1 MRNSNEQSTA
11 SMRCQFKVHCHSK
24 QNTKQER
31 MISVIIPL
39 YNKAASIATALDSIL
54 AQTYQDFEVVVVDDG
69 STDEGATIVEQY
81 TNTRIRLIRQANA
94 GVSAARN
101 TGIAEAKGEYVA
113 FLDAD
118 DEWMPEFLEKIVE
131 LQKEFPTC
139 RAQATNY
146 TFNSYGVKSPTILRK
161 MPFQGERGVLTNYFE
176 VASCSHPPVWTS
188 ALCIERNLLQEIGGF
203 PLGIKSGEDLLT
215 WARIAVRTDWA
226 YSLRPLAQYN
236 IDLTYLAENPGRPHD
251 EIDYVGDGL
260 IDLQNNIS
268 KASRRELRRYI
279 SHWYKMR
286 TSVYMQKGK
295 VVNTWRY
302 GCKSLRYNIGNY
314 KVYLMMVMVLLP
326 SKIQNV
332 IKRKYAKR

>member
-1 MRNSNEQSTA
+1 
-11 SMRCQFKVHCHSK
+11 
-24 QNTKQER
+24 

-39 YNKAASIATALDSIL
+39 YNKVDSIATALDSVI

-69 STDEGATIVEQY
+69 STDESAAVVERY
-81 TNTRIRLIRQANA
+81 ADSRIRLIRQANA

-101 TGIAEAKGEYVA
+101 KGIEEANGEYVA

-118 DEWMPEFLEKIVE
+118 DEWMPVFLEEIMS
-131 LQKEFPTC
+131 LQQEFPDC
-139 RAQATNY
+139 RAQATSY
-146 TFNSYGVKSPTILRK
+146 ITNSRGVKATIELHK
-161 MPFQGERGVLTNYFE
+161 IPFVEERGLLTNYFE
-176 VASCSHPPVWTS
+176 VASCSHPPICSICV
-188 ALCIERNLLQEIGGF
+188 CIERNLLQEIGGF

-268 KASRRELRRYI
+268 KASRRKLRRYI